1 MRQIELRSDTQ
12 TKPTMEMRKAMYEA
26 EVGDD
31 VSGEDPTVNKLEETA
46 AQILGKEAAVFV
58 TSGTMG
64 NIVSVMT
71 HVQRGDEILLEAQSH
86 IYFYEVGGLAAIAQ
100 AIPLMVDGRK
110 FRILHPD
117 DVKAAIRP
125 PNIHYATPRLMCLE
139 NTHNRAGGTI
149 MPPERMAEL
158 KQIAVSRG
166 MAVHLDGARVF
177 NAAVGLGIDV
187 REITKHVDS
196 VQICLSKG
204 LCAPVGSIVAG
215 PKAFI
220 ERSRKNRKMLG
231 GGMRQAG
238 VIAAAGLVA
247 ITKMVSRLADDH
259 AKATTLA
266 EGLANIKGISVDL
279 ESVQTNLVSYDV
291 AGTGLSG
298 ADYVEKL
305 RLQGVRCGAQGPAR
319 IRMVCHNDVSMDDI
333 RETIRIVDGVVS
345 GRLA

>member
-31 VSGEDPTVNKLEETA
+31 VFGEDPTVNKLEETA
-46 AQILGKEAAVFV
+46 AQILGKEAALFV

-64 NIVSVMT
+64 NIVAVMT
-71 HVQRGDEILLEAQSH
+71 HVERGDEILLEAQSH

-100 AIPLMVDGRK
+100 AIPLLVEGRK

-117 DVKAAIRP
+117 DVKAAIRA
-125 PNIHYATPRLMCLE
+125 PNIHYATPHLMCLE

-158 KQIAVSRG
+158 KQIAASRG

-177 NAAVGLGIDV
+177 NAAVGLGVDV
-187 REITKHVDS
+187 REFTKHADS
-196 VQICLSKG
+196 VQVCLSKG
-204 LCAPVGSIVAG
+204 LCAPVGSIVAST
-215 PKAFI
+215 KAFI
-220 ERSRKNRKMLG
+220 ARARKNRKMLG

-247 ITKMVSRLADDH
+247 ITKMVSRLAEDH
-259 AKATTLA
+259 EKARALA
-266 EGLANIKGISVDL
+266 EGLANIKGIDIDL
-279 ESVQTNLVSYDV
+279 EAVETNIVSYGV
-291 AGTGLSG
+291 GGTGLSG
-298 ADYVEKL
+298 AQYVEKL
-305 RLQGVRCGAQGPAR
+305 WRNGVKCGAQGPTR

-333 RETIRIVDGVVS
+333 KETVRIVDGVVS
-345 GRLA
+345 GKLA